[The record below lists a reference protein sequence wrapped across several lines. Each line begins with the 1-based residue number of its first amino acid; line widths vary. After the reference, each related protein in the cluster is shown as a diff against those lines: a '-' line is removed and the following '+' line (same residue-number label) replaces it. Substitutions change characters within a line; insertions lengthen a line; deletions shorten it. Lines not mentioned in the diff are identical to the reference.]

1 MKEMYEQL
9 GISSQVY
16 DFGKKIED
24 SLKERFEEFDRV
36 AEYNQMKVLL
46 AMQKNRVSE
55 ECFGA
60 SSGYGYNDFGRD
72 TLEKVY
78 ADTFH
83 TEACL
88 VRPQI
93 ACGTHALAI
102 ALFAYSVFLHGKKHF
117 HLVIFCH
124 TVELFKT
131 LL

>member
-1 MKEMYEQL
+1 MMVPILSVPEDVYKR
-9 GISSQVY
+9 QVY

-72 TLEKVY
+72 TLEKEMCIRDRY
-78 ADTFH
+78 KQKH
-83 TEACL
+83 K
-88 VRPQI
+88 R
-93 ACGTHALAI
+93 
-102 ALFAYSVFLHGKKHF
+102 GKK
-117 HLVIFCH
+117 LS
-124 TVELFKT
+124 
-131 LL
+131 

>member
-1 MKEMYEQL
+1 MQGKKDYRISKTGKEQKMKEMYEQL

-60 SSGYGYNDFGRD
+60 SSGYG
-72 TLEKVY
+72 LSLI
-78 ADTFH
+78 H
-83 TEACL
+83 
-88 VRPQI
+88 I
-93 ACGTHALAI
+93 
-102 ALFAYSVFLHGKKHF
+102 
-117 HLVIFCH
+117 
-124 TVELFKT
+124 
-131 LL
+131 